1 MSIFLDYIEPS
12 IELNLYILQ
21 TFHAL
26 LVIAP
31 YSMCTQLQAWDI
43 LCRCVIKYQTLLELY
58 EREPKTKFIRWGLKG
73 REEKNSNWP
82 VAIINLFSTFPI
94 RLAWTKRPDSL
105 VRLLIQ
111 KKNKIQK
118 WDVFVHFKKNFAKST
133 SLLND
138 LYQLRE
144 HKFCLVNMFRRE
156 VHWIFD
162 VETHQIRTIA
172 SYLADKNRNK

>member
-1 MSIFLDYIEPS
+1 MSIFLDYMEPS

-73 REEKNSNWP
+73 REEKSSNWP

-94 RLAWTKRPDSL
+94 RLAWTKRPDLL

-111 KKNKIQK
+111 KKTRYKNEMFSCILKRIFPNLPRY
-118 WDVFVHFKKNFAKST
+118 WSIFISWENINFVWWICFAEKCIESST
-133 SLLND
+133 
-138 LYQLRE
+138 
-144 HKFCLVNMFRRE
+144 
-156 VHWIFD
+156 
-162 VETHQIRTIA
+162 
-172 SYLADKNRNK
+172 